1 MLYTK
6 MLYTERLIK
15 NVAFDVI
22 SVITVWGFLNCV
34 KDEPLVFYNNIYIRI
49 MIGVGVSTYILSKYN
64 K

>member
-1 MLYTK
+1 

-22 SVITVWGFLNCV
+22 SVITVWGVLNCV
-34 KDEPLVFYNNIYIRI
+34 KNKPLVFYNNIYIRI

>member
-1 MLYTK
+1 

-22 SVITVWGFLNCV
+22 YVITVWGFLNCA
-34 KDEPLVFYNNIYIRI
+34 KDIPLVFYNNIYIRTI
-49 MIGVGVSTYILSKYN
+49 IGVGVSTHILSKYN